1 MVLRVLHVESG
12 LSTAVFVVA
21 VASMNATLRHWLLTT
36 NLCFKLFCMFAQCTY
51 SNFELMTG
59 NDNTLQLIS

>member
-1 MVLRVLHVESG
+1 
-12 LSTAVFVVA
+12 
-21 VASMNATLRHWLLTT
+21 
-36 NLCFKLFCMFAQCTY
+36 MFAQCTY